1 MKELIATNNILKV
14 YLDIF
19 LKLDFVIEKI
29 KNKLQI
35 EAKRFINLNKLIIT
49 NFILNNIGIFNNYFN
64 LIQIRMKDLCMDY

>member
-19 LKLDFVIEKI
+19 LKLDFVIAKI

-35 EAKRFINLNKLIIT
+35 EAKRFINLNKLIII